1 MVWCPHYV
9 RECPDSE
16 TLENIAFLLL
26 HDPELD
32 HQVLHEHADCILILI
47 DKRNDDIS
55 MFHRRFNKVLVSGF
69 DKSVILDEHILNL
82 PASLRDIALDYR
94 VRAKVNLLLRA
105 RRISSGVNTKI
116 LRSIKRLNRSS

>member
-1 MVWCPHYV
+1 MVRCPHYV

-47 DKRNDDIS
+47 DERNDDIS
-55 MFHRRFNKVLVSGF
+55 MFHRGFNKVLVSGF